1 MPNDDRHERVDIA
14 KIILV
19 ISGKK
24 NEKIKREKWLRNEE
38 GKR

>member
-14 KIILV
+14 KKLLV

-24 NEKIKREKWLRNEE
+24 NEKIKREK
-38 GKR
+38 